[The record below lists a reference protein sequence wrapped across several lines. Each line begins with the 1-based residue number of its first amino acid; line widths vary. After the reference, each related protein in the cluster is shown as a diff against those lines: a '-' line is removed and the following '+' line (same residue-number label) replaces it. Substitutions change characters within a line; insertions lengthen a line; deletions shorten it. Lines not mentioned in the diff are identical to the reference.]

1 MAEVVNISLD
11 NLNDNKPLKSVNFGG
26 GVEMLMNE
34 KKKGTTPTNDIDL
47 NELENLEAEL
57 NENSNISKKE
67 AANHIFSIPTFTS
80 NIEESQN
87 GDKINLGS
95 ATKNEETTETWD
107 GYKKFNEVPV
117 APEIPISSE
126 PQLSKEE
133 LLKEKFKYLRKL
145 EELEKKGAQL
155 SKKYGMD
162 SSLLEM
168 KGEYETIIDEK
179 KTANSIKFQGQM
191 LVTAITGIEWL
202 NNKFDP
208 FDIKLDGWGESVQEN
223 MNDYDEIFSELHE
236 KYKSKGK
243 MAPELRLL
251 FALGGSAAMIHMTN
265 SMFKSSM
272 PGMDDILKQNPDL
285 MNQFTNAAANTMQ
298 QQNSGFGNFMSGL
311 MNSGPPQGAP
321 QQNYSAPNNVDY
333 NTSNRPD
340 LRKARQPDFTDSVDT
355 NNSFSNVNDY
365 KTTRKVNT
373 RPEMK
378 GPSDINDIL
387 SGLKTKSVVIDPVP
401 EPKITE
407 IDNKDKGSTISIS
420 ELTEMSN
427 EINKPTK
434 SKRRQKSER
443 NTVNLDL

>member
-1 MAEVVNISLD
+1 MAEVINISLD
-11 NLNDNKPLKSVNFGG
+11 NLDDNKPLKSVNFGG
-26 GVEMLMNE
+26 GVEMLMND
-34 KKKGTTPTNDIDL
+34 KKKSTTPTNDNSIEL
-47 NELENLEAEL
+47 SELENLEAEL
-57 NENSNISKKE
+57 NESAGISKKE
-67 AANHIFSIPTFTS
+67 AINNVFSLPSFT
-80 NIEESQN
+80 NTTYNDEP
-87 GDKINLGS
+87 KLNLGN
-95 ATKNEETTETWD
+95 ATKNEENTETWD

-117 APEIPISSE
+117 VPEISVSSE

-133 LLKEKFKYLRKL
+133 LLREKFKYLRKL
-145 EELEKKGAQL
+145 EDIEKKGAQL
-155 SKKYGMD
+155 SKKYTME

-168 KGEYETIIDEK
+168 KGEYETIVDEK

-202 NNKFDP
+202 NGKFDP

-223 MNDYDEIFSELHE
+223 MNDYDEIFAELHE
-236 KYKSKGK
+236 KYKTKGK

-285 MNQFTNAAANTMQ
+285 MNQFTSAAANSMQ

-311 MNSGPPQGAP
+311 MNNVPSQDIPK
-321 QQNYSAPNNVDY
+321 QQYNTPSNVDY
-333 NTSNRPD
+333 NNNRPD
-340 LRKARQPDFTDSVDT
+340 LRKAKQPDFTDSVDAQ
-355 NNSFSNVNDY
+355 NNYGSVNDF
-365 KTTRKVNT
+365 KSTKRVNT

-387 SGLKTKSVVIDPVP
+387 SGLKTKSINIEQP
-401 EPKITE
+401 ELKITE
-407 IDNKDKGSTISIS
+407 VDNKDKGSTISIS
-420 ELTEMSN
+420 ELTEMN
-427 EINKPTK
+427 TEMNKPNK